1 MNYVETMKQEI
12 ENGLEVFT
20 HHDIIRLTNTN
31 CPHAVLKLLK
41 KYYEIDYTVEHNN
54 NKRYRKYTILKRKEK
69 DVKKSSVWRESEI
82 SNNEII

>member
-1 MNYVETMKQEI
+1 M
-12 ENGLEVFT
+12 
-20 HHDIIRLTNTN
+20 LTEMML
-31 CPHAVLKLLK
+31 ARKKLK